1 MRVGLSATLTTLLLL
16 CNTVQARPSP
26 AEAEAVYREADAGVD
41 IRELLA
47 LKGWTSL
54 SETSAQYATG
64 QLWSPE
70 RRQMTACVV
79 ATATTAPAKLLET
92 KGSAGFMV
100 SGRAGALAVSG
111 GGEIQADFMKVQ
123 KVTDSSTS
131 VIDAFDLELSEKCS
145 ENLIKRRSSG
155 IDISAWW
162 VITETFNATVIERT
176 CEGKEAVA
184 KARIMLARGEISGE
198 SSCSEETIETG
209 VIAFKG
215 VPVTE
220 LLEDATMPVAV
231 PAAASVPVAVAAP
244 SQATASVDFG
254 GVGRGLDVPERLR
267 QQRCDETAKV
277 DGEQARAARI
287 VSAEQDAQSKARAA
301 WSGLSAEFEMCVSL
315 KRADRRDCIEAVEDW
330 LGRARA
336 MVVSIPAGVEPI
348 ETECGTRQPV
358 YEAVERTVVASDV
371 KKAEMLLTRLQSA
384 DLKSTAPEQRVYTW
398 ADEDIN
404 ADSIGGGGAVSGS
417 TNSIG
422 MSFVTISPGSF
433 VMGCTAEQTN
443 CWHDEKPAHTVT
455 LSRGFEIQTTEVTQG
470 QYRAVMGTNPS
481 RFSSC
486 GSDCPVEKVSWVDAI
501 KFANALSKKEGLS
514 PAYSG
519 SGDSIRWDKSA
530 NGYRLPTEAEWEY
543 AARAGKATR
552 YSGSNEVGDVAW
564 TGSNSSSKTHKVGTK
579 KANAWGLHDMSGN
592 VWEWCWERYGSSS
605 YRSSPGADPVG
616 ATSGDY
622 RVLRGGSW
630 FYGPTLA
637 RVAGRYRIHPIARA
651 NDGGLR
657 LLRTSP

>member
-1 MRVGLSATLTTLLLL
+1 MRFGFLVGLTTLLLL
-16 CNTVQARPSP
+16 GNTVQARPSP
-26 AEAEAVYREADAGVD
+26 ADAKAVYREADAGVD

-70 RRQMTACVV
+70 RKQMTACVE
-79 ATATTAPAKLLET
+79 AEANTAPAKLLET

-111 GGEIQADFMKVQ
+111 GGEIQAEFIKVQ

-131 VIDAFDLELSEKCS
+131 VIDAFDLDLSERCRR
-145 ENLIKRRSSG
+145 NLIKRRSAG

-162 VITETFNATVIERT
+162 VITETFNATVIERS

-184 KARIMLARGEISGE
+184 KAQIMLARGEISGE
-198 SSCSEETIETG
+198 SNCSEETIETG

-215 VPVTE
+215 VPVTA
-220 LLEDATMPVAV
+220 LLKNATVPVAV
-231 PAAASVPVAVAAP
+231 PIAASVPMAVAAP

-254 GVGRGLDVPERLR
+254 GGGGGLGVVERLR

-277 DGEQARAARI
+277 KGQKARVARLGT
-287 VSAEQDAQSKARAA
+287 AEEGAQSKAGAA
-301 WSGLSAEFEMCVSL
+301 WSGQSAELEMCMSL
-315 KRADRRDCIEAVEDW
+315 KRAERGGCIEAVKAW
-330 LGRARA
+330 LGVARA

-358 YEAVERTVVASDV
+358 YEAVERAVVASDV
-371 KKAEMLLTRLQSA
+371 KAAEVLLSRLQSA
-384 DLKSTAPEQRVYTW
+384 DLRSSAP
-398 ADEDIN
+398 
-404 ADSIGGGGAVSGS
+404 IGGGRALSGG

-422 MSFVTISPGSF
+422 MKFVTISPGSF
-433 VMGCTAEQTN
+433 EMGCTAEQSD
-443 CWHDEKPAHTVT
+443 CDADEKPAHKVT
-455 LSRGFEIQTTEVTQG
+455 LTRGFQIQATEVTQG

-481 RFSSC
+481 KFSSC
-486 GSDCPVEKVSWVDAI
+486 GLDCPVENVSWHDAI
-501 KFANALSKKEGLS
+501 KFANALSKKEGLK

-519 SGDSIRWDKSA
+519 SGHSIRWDKSA

-543 AARAGKATR
+543 AARGGKATR
-552 YSGSNEVGDVAW
+552 YSGSDKLGDVAW
-564 TGSNSSSKTHKVGTK
+564 TRANSGKTTHKVGTK

-592 VWEWCWERYGSSS
+592 VWEWCWDWYGSSF
-605 YRSSPGADPVG
+605 YNSSPGTDPVG
-616 ATSGDY
+616 ARSGGR

-630 FYGPTLA
+630 GNEPANA
-637 RVAGRYRIHPIARA
+637 RVANRNGYDPDNR
-651 NDGGLR
+651 NVNLGLR
-657 LLRTSP
+657 LARTSP